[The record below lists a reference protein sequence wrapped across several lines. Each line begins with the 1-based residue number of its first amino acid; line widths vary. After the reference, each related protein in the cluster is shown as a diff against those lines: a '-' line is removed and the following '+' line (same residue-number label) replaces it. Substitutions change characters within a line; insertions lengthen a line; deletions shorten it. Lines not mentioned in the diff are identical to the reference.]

1 MRLRTSTAL
10 ALLAVPT
17 IALSACGSNDA
28 KTTSTTSATTTA
40 GASASGS
47 TSGAAT
53 PAATTAT
60 PITAAAKGTVAG
72 VTVAGTPTKPALTIA
87 KPPVSVKETTV
98 QTLTEGTG
106 AVVKPGDVATINV
119 VLASGKTGKTLDD
132 TFAKGKP
139 EELAMRGT
147 LPGLA
152 RGIVG
157 QKAGSRVLVAI
168 APAEGAGL
176 IASRNP
182 QSGLTADETMVA
194 LVDIKQV
201 GMSGT
206 PCKVVTS
213 KDGLPEVTAPADKAA
228 TIKPTGTPAPTQST
242 MYVLKEG
249 TGAAVEAGQQL
260 SAKYTGL
267 LWADGKKFDS
277 SFDRGA
283 APTDFPIGVKQVI
296 PAWDKCLT
304 GSKIGSQVMI
314 VAPAA
319 EAYGAKGMPPTIP
332 PNSPLVFV
340 VDVVGAK

>member
-28 KTTSTTSATTTA
+28 KTTATTS
-40 GASASGS
+40 
-47 TSGAAT
+47 
-53 PAATTAT
+53 AATTAT
-60 PITAAAKGTVAG
+60 SGSASGTAAPAAATSTPITAATKGTVAG
-72 VTVAGTPTKPALTIA
+72 VTVAGTPDKPALTIA
-87 KPPVSVKETTV
+87 KPPVAVKETTV

-157 QKAGSRVLVAI
+157 QKAGSRVLVAV

-182 QSGLTADETMVA
+182 QSGLSADETMVA

-228 TIKPTGTPAPTQST
+228 TIKPTGKPAPAQST
-242 MYVLKEG
+242 MFVLKEG
-249 TGAAVEAGQQL
+249 TGAVVEAGQTL

-319 EAYGAKGMPPTIP
+319 EAYGAKGMPPAIP
-332 PNSPLVFV
+332 PNAPLVFV
-340 VDVVGAK
+340 VDVAGAK